1 MQGWLNMDTDIPDAL
16 SMALLEPSALDV
28 GMDDA
33 TWDSLTQEASRLIES
48 SADTSPDDALSTN
61 PAISPLLQQQSLGD
75 AERWH
80 SAPDL
85 NRWFVDHHQEPLL
98 TPMPS
103 ATSSHHNHP
112 PPPQQQRRQSD
123 APTASAPPPPK
134 PTCHCLQLAASLLE
148 DLSDKGACSF
158 GGLSGPCSSP
168 APPLD
173 VLLHFSRR
181 ALNRAAAIVACER
194 CASLS
199 EANML
204 LAMATQYMS
213 TIFERVVKGCIE
225 MQRASSKS
233 GGRRAR
239 ASRSASPLGEDGG
252 WGSESG
258 SSGGGAAAA
267 DHHMWFSSYCIENA
281 GERAAAVQGLASVQ
295 LGEYLRMLRTL
306 KARAAGRP
314 GHLVLLSEADQ
325 KIKAVR
331 AMMRAGLMLSSS
343 DRPGSN
349 VGQELGSLLD
359 P

>member
-1 MQGWLNMDTDIPDAL
+1 MQDWLNMDTDIPDAL
-16 SMALLEPSALDV
+16 SMALLEPSGLEV

-33 TWDSLTQEASRLIES
+33 TWDSLTREASRLIGPTES
-48 SADTSPDDALSTN
+48 SADTSPDDALFTN

-85 NRWFVDHHQEPLL
+85 NRWFVDQHQQPLP

-103 ATSSHHNHP
+103 TTSSHHNQPP
-112 PPPQQQRRQSD
+112 PPPQQRRQSY
-123 APTASAPPPPK
+123 ASAPPPPK
-134 PTCHCLQLAASLLE
+134 PSCHCLQLAASLLE
-148 DLSDKGACSF
+148 DLSDKRACSF
-158 GGLSGPCSSP
+158 DGLS
-168 APPLD
+168 PPLD

-233 GGRRAR
+233 GGGGRRGR

-267 DHHMWFSSYCIENA
+267 DHHMWFSSYCIENV

-314 GHLVLLSEADQ
+314 GHLVLLNEADQ

-331 AMMRAGLMLSSS
+331 AMMMLPSS
-343 DRPGSN
+343 DRPGSKG
-349 VGQELGSLLD
+349 GQERGSLLD
-359 P
+359 L